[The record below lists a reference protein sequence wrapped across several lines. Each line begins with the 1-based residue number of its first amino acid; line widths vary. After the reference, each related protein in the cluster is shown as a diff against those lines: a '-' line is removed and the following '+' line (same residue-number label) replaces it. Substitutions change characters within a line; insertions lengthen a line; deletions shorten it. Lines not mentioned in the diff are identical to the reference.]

1 MMDTVYIKGLNAITT
16 IGVYE
21 HERNIKQA
29 LKIDLEM
36 DFDNRIAGGSDD
48 VSDALDYDA
57 ISKVTLSY
65 VEASEHFL
73 IEAVAENI
81 SRILLSKFAIKKLT
95 VTISKPGAV
104 SAAEDVGIRIVRP

>member
-1 MMDTVYIKGLNAITT
+1 MDTVFIKGLNAITT

-21 HERNIKQA
+21 HERNINQA

-57 ISKVTLSY
+57 ISKETLSY
-65 VEASEHFL
+65 VEAS
-73 IEAVAENI
+73 
-81 SRILLSKFAIKKLT
+81 
-95 VTISKPGAV
+95 
-104 SAAEDVGIRIVRP
+104 